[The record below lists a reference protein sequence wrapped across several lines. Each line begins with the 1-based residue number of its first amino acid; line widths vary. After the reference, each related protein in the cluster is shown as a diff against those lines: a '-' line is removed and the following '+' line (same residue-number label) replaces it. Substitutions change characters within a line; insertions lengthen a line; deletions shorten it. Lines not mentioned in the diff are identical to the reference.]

1 MKFNKILR
9 QKSPKILVVTTFT
22 VALYDV
28 SRLVLSPI
36 VTRPAAQQQ
45 HGVSWVGWWGGP
57 THYLVTPTRVEV
69 ELRLSWAVTIEQ
81 PREAT
86 PLKQG
91 VAQMGFW
98 SS

>member
-1 MKFNKILR
+1 MHTNNQLPGLPG
-9 QKSPKILVVTTFT
+9 S
-22 VALYDV
+22 ALKV
-28 SRLVLSPI
+28 
-36 VTRPAAQQQ
+36 AQQQ

-81 PREAT
+81 PREAN

-91 VAQMGFW
+91 GAQMDFW
-98 SS
+98 SSKKCPDHDTANVCSFQTAL